1 MRVKTLTMIGATC
14 AVLLASAAVF
24 AQDKPMRVR
33 GTVEQIDGAMMTVKS
48 REGDTLKV
56 KLADEVKV
64 VALVKASLADIKP
77 NSFVGST
84 AMPQPDGTWKAVE
97 VHIFPEEMRGTGE
110 GDRPYDYKPQSTMT
124 NGTVNSLAKTTMTG
138 TVASEEGTT
147 LTLDYK
153 GGSKKIDV
161 TPQTVIVSYVP
172 GTREELKPGASIYLP
187 AATRQADG
195 TLLTARVNVGR
206 DVAPRQ
212 CRTIAS
218 VDTRTPRRRMRRAA
232 CGDAEISRELRHFAH
247 EADEAIVPA
256 AGNPR
261 LALLFDRTADF
272 IAARQAINVR
282 AVFRQPRQ
290 KMRQVLKLIGDD
302 MDDAAFLLH
311 NADNGHITRAE
322 DDRPQAFEH
331 FRPYDHVGDRCFVF
345 DRHEYDAI
353 GRTGSLPA
361 CDKPRNARP
370 HA

>member
-1 MRVKTLTMIGATC
+1 MRVKTLTMIGAAC
-14 AVLLASAAVF
+14 ALLLASAAAS

-64 VALVKASLADIKP
+64 VALVKSSLADIKP

-161 TPQTVIVSYVP
+161 TPQTVIVSYTP
-172 GTREELKPGASIYLP
+172 GTREELKPGASIYIP

-206 DVAPRQ
+206 GVAP
-212 CRTIAS
+212 
-218 VDTRTPRRRMRRAA
+218 M
-232 CGDAEISRELRHFAH
+232 
-247 EADEAIVPA
+247 
-256 AGNPR
+256 
-261 LALLFDRTADF
+261 
-272 IAARQAINVR
+272 
-282 AVFRQPRQ
+282 
-290 KMRQVLKLIGDD
+290 
-302 MDDAAFLLH
+302 
-311 NADNGHITRAE
+311 
-322 DDRPQAFEH
+322 
-331 FRPYDHVGDRCFVF
+331 
-345 DRHEYDAI
+345 
-353 GRTGSLPA
+353 
-361 CDKPRNARP
+361 
-370 HA
+370 

>member
-1 MRVKTLTMIGATC
+1 MIGATC

-206 DVAPRQ
+206 GVAP
-212 CRTIAS
+212 
-218 VDTRTPRRRMRRAA
+218 M
-232 CGDAEISRELRHFAH
+232 
-247 EADEAIVPA
+247 
-256 AGNPR
+256 
-261 LALLFDRTADF
+261 
-272 IAARQAINVR
+272 
-282 AVFRQPRQ
+282 
-290 KMRQVLKLIGDD
+290 
-302 MDDAAFLLH
+302 
-311 NADNGHITRAE
+311 
-322 DDRPQAFEH
+322 
-331 FRPYDHVGDRCFVF
+331 
-345 DRHEYDAI
+345 
-353 GRTGSLPA
+353 
-361 CDKPRNARP
+361 
-370 HA
+370 

>member
-1 MRVKTLTMIGATC
+1 
-14 AVLLASAAVF
+14 
-24 AQDKPMRVR
+24 MRVR

-64 VALVKASLADIKP
+64 IALVKSSLADIKP

-161 TPQTVIVSYVP
+161 TPQTVIVSYVLS
-172 GTREELKPGASIYLP
+172 TREELKPGASIYLP

-206 DVAPRQ
+206 GVAP
-212 CRTIAS
+212 
-218 VDTRTPRRRMRRAA
+218 M
-232 CGDAEISRELRHFAH
+232 
-247 EADEAIVPA
+247 
-256 AGNPR
+256 
-261 LALLFDRTADF
+261 
-272 IAARQAINVR
+272 
-282 AVFRQPRQ
+282 
-290 KMRQVLKLIGDD
+290 
-302 MDDAAFLLH
+302 
-311 NADNGHITRAE
+311 
-322 DDRPQAFEH
+322 
-331 FRPYDHVGDRCFVF
+331 
-345 DRHEYDAI
+345 
-353 GRTGSLPA
+353 
-361 CDKPRNARP
+361 
-370 HA
+370 

>member
-1 MRVKTLTMIGATC
+1 VKTLTMIGAAC
-14 AVLLASAAVF
+14 ALLLASAAAF

-124 NGTVNSLAKTTMTG
+124 NGTVNGLAKTTMTG
-138 TVASEEGTT
+138 TVAGEEGTT

-161 TPQTVIVSYVP
+161 TPQTVIVSYMP
-172 GTREELKPGASIYLP
+172 GTREELKPGASIYIP

-195 TLLTARVNVGR
+195 SLLTARVNVGR
-206 DVAPRQ
+206 GVAP
-212 CRTIAS
+212 
-218 VDTRTPRRRMRRAA
+218 M
-232 CGDAEISRELRHFAH
+232 
-247 EADEAIVPA
+247 
-256 AGNPR
+256 
-261 LALLFDRTADF
+261 
-272 IAARQAINVR
+272 
-282 AVFRQPRQ
+282 
-290 KMRQVLKLIGDD
+290 
-302 MDDAAFLLH
+302 
-311 NADNGHITRAE
+311 
-322 DDRPQAFEH
+322 
-331 FRPYDHVGDRCFVF
+331 
-345 DRHEYDAI
+345 
-353 GRTGSLPA
+353 
-361 CDKPRNARP
+361 
-370 HA
+370 

>member
-1 MRVKTLTMIGATC
+1 MRVKTLTMIGAAC
-14 AVLLASAAVF
+14 ALLLASAAAS

-206 DVAPRQ
+206 GVAP
-212 CRTIAS
+212 
-218 VDTRTPRRRMRRAA
+218 M
-232 CGDAEISRELRHFAH
+232 
-247 EADEAIVPA
+247 
-256 AGNPR
+256 
-261 LALLFDRTADF
+261 
-272 IAARQAINVR
+272 
-282 AVFRQPRQ
+282 
-290 KMRQVLKLIGDD
+290 
-302 MDDAAFLLH
+302 
-311 NADNGHITRAE
+311 
-322 DDRPQAFEH
+322 
-331 FRPYDHVGDRCFVF
+331 
-345 DRHEYDAI
+345 
-353 GRTGSLPA
+353 
-361 CDKPRNARP
+361 
-370 HA
+370 

>member
-1 MRVKTLTMIGATC
+1 MKTLTMIAATC
-14 AVLLASAAVF
+14 ALLLASAAF

-33 GTVEQIDGAMMTVKS
+33 GTVEQIDGTMMTVKS

-64 VALVKASLADIKP
+64 VALVKSSLADIKP

-138 TVASEEGTT
+138 TVANEEGTT

-172 GTREELKPGASIYLP
+172 GTREELKPGASIYIP

-206 DVAPRQ
+206 GVAP
-212 CRTIAS
+212 I
-218 VDTRTPRRRMRRAA
+218 
-232 CGDAEISRELRHFAH
+232 
-247 EADEAIVPA
+247 
-256 AGNPR
+256 
-261 LALLFDRTADF
+261 
-272 IAARQAINVR
+272 
-282 AVFRQPRQ
+282 
-290 KMRQVLKLIGDD
+290 
-302 MDDAAFLLH
+302 
-311 NADNGHITRAE
+311 
-322 DDRPQAFEH
+322 
-331 FRPYDHVGDRCFVF
+331 
-345 DRHEYDAI
+345 
-353 GRTGSLPA
+353 
-361 CDKPRNARP
+361 
-370 HA
+370 

>member
-1 MRVKTLTMIGATC
+1 MLLRRHFGRRSRLGRMRVKTLTMIGAAC
-14 AVLLASAAVF
+14 ALLLASAAAF

-64 VALVKASLADIKP
+64 VALVKSSLADIKP

-172 GTREELKPGASIYLP
+172 GTREELKPGASIYIP

-206 DVAPRQ
+206 GVAP
-212 CRTIAS
+212 I
-218 VDTRTPRRRMRRAA
+218 
-232 CGDAEISRELRHFAH
+232 
-247 EADEAIVPA
+247 
-256 AGNPR
+256 
-261 LALLFDRTADF
+261 
-272 IAARQAINVR
+272 
-282 AVFRQPRQ
+282 
-290 KMRQVLKLIGDD
+290 
-302 MDDAAFLLH
+302 
-311 NADNGHITRAE
+311 
-322 DDRPQAFEH
+322 
-331 FRPYDHVGDRCFVF
+331 
-345 DRHEYDAI
+345 
-353 GRTGSLPA
+353 
-361 CDKPRNARP
+361 
-370 HA
+370 

>member
-1 MRVKTLTMIGATC
+1 MIGAAC
-14 AVLLASAAVF
+14 ALLLASAAAS

-64 VALVKASLADIKP
+64 IALVKSSLADIKP

-138 TVASEEGTT
+138 TVASEEGAT

-172 GTREELKPGASIYLP
+172 STREELKPGASIYLP

-206 DVAPRQ
+206 GVAP
-212 CRTIAS
+212 
-218 VDTRTPRRRMRRAA
+218 M
-232 CGDAEISRELRHFAH
+232 
-247 EADEAIVPA
+247 
-256 AGNPR
+256 
-261 LALLFDRTADF
+261 
-272 IAARQAINVR
+272 
-282 AVFRQPRQ
+282 
-290 KMRQVLKLIGDD
+290 
-302 MDDAAFLLH
+302 
-311 NADNGHITRAE
+311 
-322 DDRPQAFEH
+322 
-331 FRPYDHVGDRCFVF
+331 
-345 DRHEYDAI
+345 
-353 GRTGSLPA
+353 
-361 CDKPRNARP
+361 
-370 HA
+370 

>member
-206 DVAPRQ
+206 GVAP
-212 CRTIAS
+212 
-218 VDTRTPRRRMRRAA
+218 M
-232 CGDAEISRELRHFAH
+232 
-247 EADEAIVPA
+247 
-256 AGNPR
+256 
-261 LALLFDRTADF
+261 
-272 IAARQAINVR
+272 
-282 AVFRQPRQ
+282 
-290 KMRQVLKLIGDD
+290 
-302 MDDAAFLLH
+302 
-311 NADNGHITRAE
+311 
-322 DDRPQAFEH
+322 
-331 FRPYDHVGDRCFVF
+331 
-345 DRHEYDAI
+345 
-353 GRTGSLPA
+353 
-361 CDKPRNARP
+361 
-370 HA
+370 